1 MKKRIVCTL
10 LALCLMLALA
20 PMSVFAADAVAQ
32 VTVGDVVTQYTDFGE
47 ALAAAQANE
56 GSTLKMLAD
65 YSGTIN
71 VTGGNF
77 TFDATGHT
85 VTTAMTISSGATVSI
100 VGGSFVCLNVDLHV
114 IDNKGTLN
122 ISDGRFASIR
132 SRGSINISG
141 NPDFF
146 SEMSVQGGNFLIN
159 GGTFHNTSFF
169 VNNGSIN
176 GGKMRMVT
184 IFRDFV
190 LADLMGEGYTLQYNG
205 AWVDM
210 TSQSCG
216 SYFDTEHLVTVV
228 KKPVPTATVRL
239 SRDTVPYGLPVHLS
253 VDDVSVLDG
262 YSEADIVYSYRIDDG
277 EWINLTKKPSGI
289 ELQLGN
295 IGDHTVTVKLT
306 LDGCA
311 MEYSCSCRV
320 TKLNPKIEKP
330 EDLMAITGQT
340 LADVTLPAGWSW
352 QDDPAT
358 SVGEAGEHE
367 FLATFTPE
375 DTALYETVK
384 DISLTVTVYPAIC
397 TVTYDPAQGEG
408 SIPGGVKDYGVEYTL
423 SSDVFTREGYVQ
435 VGWMDKEGYRFDLG
449 GTYSRNQDVVLYPVW
464 EEIVT
469 ITVPVKTTVKMGGNV
484 APEKA
489 VFPLEVLYE
498 DIREGVTVTGF
509 VETNGVGTFSG
520 ALTITGPYSYVQEML
535 GGGVVVRQADMGEVG
550 WTYDAGNWLVWLQEE
565 PSAADLN
572 NEIRTPE
579 YSVLV
584 AYLGTEEDEGGDN
597 WELVPAEEMTFTNTY
612 TIWKFDPADSPATGD
627 DSHLGVW
634 VGVLAVSGLALAAM
648 LVLGLRKKK
657 QA

>member
-1 MKKRIVCTL
+1 MKKRIICTL
-10 LALCLMLALA
+10 LALCLMLALT
-20 PMSVFAADAVAQ
+20 PVSVFAADAVAQ

-65 YSGTIN
+65 YSGKFN

-77 TFDATGHT
+77 TFDATGYT
-85 VTTAMTISSGATVSI
+85 VKTSMDISSGATVSI
-100 VGGSFVCLNVDLHV
+100 IGGSFMRIDVTLNA
-114 IDNKGTLN
+114 ITNKGTLN
-122 ISDGRFASIR
+122 ISGGRIDDVRSI
-132 SRGSINISG
+132 GSINITG
-141 NPDFF
+141 NPDFVK
-146 SEMSVQGGNFLIN
+146 EMNIHGGSFAIY
-159 GGTFHNTSFF
+159 GGTFHNLNFMVS
-169 VNNGSIN
+169 NGSLN
-176 GGKMRMVT
+176 GGKMHTVT

-190 LADLMGEGYTLQYNG
+190 LADLMGDEYTLQYNG

-210 TSQSCG
+210 TSQQCG
-216 SYFDTEHLVTVV
+216 SYFDSEHLVQVV
-228 KKPVPTATVRL
+228 KKPVPTATVSL
-239 SRDTVPYGLPVHLS
+239 DRDTVPYGLPVNLR
-253 VDDVSVLDG
+253 VDDVSVLKG
-262 YSEADIVYSYRIDDG
+262 YSEADIAYSYRIDDG
-277 EWINLTKKPSGI
+277 EWINLTEKPSSI
-289 ELQLGN
+289 ELHLGN
-295 IGDHTVTVKLT
+295 IGDHTVTVKLS
-306 LDGCA
+306 LGGWSA
-311 MEYSCSCRV
+311 EYPLSCRV
-320 TKLNPKIEKP
+320 TKLNPSIAKP
-330 EDLMAITGQT
+330 EDLMALTGQT
-340 LADVTLPAGWSW
+340 LADVTLPSGWSW
-352 QDDPAT
+352 QDDPTT
-358 SVGEAGEHE
+358 SVGEAGEHA
-367 FLATFTPE
+367 FSATFTPE

-384 DISLTVTVYPAIC
+384 DIPLTVTVYPATY
-397 TVTYDPAQGEG
+397 TVTYAPAQGEG
-408 SIPGGVKDYGVEYTL
+408 SIPGGVKEYGVDYSL
-423 SSDVFTREGYVQ
+423 SGDVFTREGYVQ
-435 VGWMDKEGYRFDLG
+435 VGWMDKEGYRFNLG

-584 AYLGTEEDEGGDN
+584 AYLGTEEDGDGG
-597 WELVPAEEMTFTNTY
+597 ELVPAEEMTFTNTY